1 MCAIRGNIGRWRPD
15 TYSDDKRFVTCS
27 GGARIY
33 ANRIFLTVG
42 YAKYLQEMELFLL
55 EISIM
60 TLIK

>member
-1 MCAIRGNIGRWRPD
+1 MCAIRGNRKMAARY
-15 TYSDDKRFVTCS
+15 YSGDKRFVTCS

>member
-1 MCAIRGNIGRWRPD
+1 MAAMQIPIVVINDHLP
-15 TYSDDKRFVTCS
+15 FVTCS

-33 ANRIFLTVG
+33 AHRSFLTIG